1 MVCDPELAEKHRFQ
15 DANARVQQLLISLKL
30 AGEATARA
38 PSGEASPEGRHP
50 LPQHHHDWKQMGW
63 RGKIVV
69 FLHWKHVHYCISGL
83 IVLDALL
90 VMATLQMQMEV
101 FALDS
106 LSKTDCL
113 QLFFSNTSSV
123 DSRCVVEHPH
133 HVAAEHLEQAEHI
146 LGYTS
151 IVILGIFLV
160 ENTLKMVAFGRN
172 FAKVLFYPLDLLVV
186 VLSIGSEILSFTITD
201 DPRLEAAEEM
211 LEPSTLTNRGSIA
224 KDVGGAAHVVGV
236 IIFARFWRFF
246 RVGHAV
252 YFIESEEDSEK
263 RLETDAQKQMKADA
277 GESSSHV
284 VLDV

>member
-1 MVCDPELAEKHRFQ
+1 MRMGRDPELAEKHRFQ
-15 DANARVQQLLISLKL
+15 DANAREQQLLISLKL
-30 AGEATARA
+30 AGEATAKA
-38 PSGEASPEGRHP
+38 PSGQASPEGQHP
-50 LPQHHHDWKQMGW
+50 LPKHRHDWKQLGW

-101 FALDS
+101 FALES
-106 LSKTDCL
+106 LSKTHCL

-123 DSRCVVEHPH
+123 DSRCVVDHPQ
-133 HVAAEHLEQAEHI
+133 HVVAEHLEQAEHI

-151 IVILGIFLV
+151 IVILGIFLL

-186 VLSIGSEILSFTITD
+186 VLSIGSEVLSFTITD

-224 KDVGGAAHVVGV
+224 KDVGGALTWLVSSYSPVSGD
-236 IIFARFWRFF
+236 F
-246 RVGHAV
+246 
-252 YFIESEEDSEK
+252 
-263 RLETDAQKQMKADA
+263 LELVTLST
-277 GESSSHV
+277 SSSQRRIQRSAWRRM
-284 VLDV
+284 LKSR